1 MKLRVGDS
9 ASRTR
14 TITDEDVRGFAR
26 ILGDANPI
34 HLDDAYAARTR
45 FGRRLVHGPLV
56 ASLIPLVIGND
67 FPGVEI
73 VYLGESLRFTAP
85 VFPGDTITA
94 RVTAT
99 KIRDDKP
106 IATFAAV
113 CTNQQGETV
122 LEGEAVVLVASTG
135 DASGES

>member
-1 MKLRVGDS
+1 LIRVGDS
-9 ASRTR
+9 ASRSK
-14 TITDEDVRGFAR
+14 TITDDDVRGFAR

-34 HLDDAYAARTR
+34 HLDDAYAAGTR

-56 ASLIPLVIGND
+56 AAMIPLVIAND

-73 VYLGESLRFTAP
+73 VYLGESLRFTGP

-99 KIRDDKP
+99 KVREDKP
-106 IATFAAV
+106 IVTFAAV
-113 CTNQQGETV
+113 CTNQDGATV
-122 LEGEAVVLVASTG
+122 LEGEAVVRVSA
-135 DASGES
+135 A

>member
-1 MKLRVGDS
+1 MKIRIGDS
-9 ASRTR
+9 ASRSK
-14 TITDEDVRGFAR
+14 TITDEDVRDFAR

-56 ASLIPLVIGND
+56 ASLIPLVLAND
-67 FPGVEI
+67 FPGIEI

-85 VFPGDTITA
+85 VFPGDTITT

-99 KIRDDKP
+99 KIREDKP
-106 IATFAAV
+106 IVTFAAL
-113 CTNQQGETV
+113 CANQHGETV
-122 LEGEAVVLVASTG
+122 IEGDAVVLVAS
-135 DASGES
+135 E

>member
-1 MKLRVGDS
+1 VIRRGDS
-9 ASRTR
+9 ASRSK
-14 TITDEDVRGFAR
+14 TITDDDVREFAR

-56 ASLIPLVIGND
+56 AALVPLVIAND

-73 VYLGESLRFTAP
+73 VYLGESLRFTGP
-85 VFPGDTITA
+85 VFPGDTITV

-99 KIRDDKP
+99 RVRDDKP
-106 IATFAAV
+106 IVTFAAL
-113 CTNQQGETV
+113 CTNQDGETV
-122 LEGEAVVLVASTG
+122 LEGEAVVRVNA
-135 DASGES
+135 A